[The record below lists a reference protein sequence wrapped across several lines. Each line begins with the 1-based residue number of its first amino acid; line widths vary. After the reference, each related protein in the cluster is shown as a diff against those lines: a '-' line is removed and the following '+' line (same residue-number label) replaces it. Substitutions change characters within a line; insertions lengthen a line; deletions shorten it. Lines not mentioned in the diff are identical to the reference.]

1 MCLENQVLEDI
12 CVDNMKD
19 RMLDDL
25 EDFCSEEDS
34 DFYVPDS
41 INSINSD
48 SPVTNEEI
56 VEDIKGLFHPHQN
69 TGKKTDFFYHNMLY
83 LK

>member
-1 MCLENQVLEDI
+1 MCLENQVLKDI
-12 CVDNMKD
+12 CVDDMKD
-19 RMLDDL
+19 IMLDDL

-56 VEDIKGLFHPHQN
+56 VEDIKGLFSSTPEYWQKN
-69 TGKKTDFFYHNMLY
+69 RL
-83 LK
+83 LLP